1 MEVNT
6 RSEVREFL
14 VSRRASLTPEQA
26 GLPVYGMTRRVG
38 GLRREE
44 VALLAGVS
52 VDYYNRMERGNLKG
66 VSESVLNAVARALQ
80 LDEAERSHLFDLA
93 STANTTTGTARSRA
107 RPANGNVRPGVQ
119 RVLDAL
125 AGPAWVRNNRLDVL
139 GANHLGRA
147 LYSPVF
153 DDPVRPAN
161 TARFAFLGSRGRTFY
176 RDWDRVA
183 TDIVGVLRAES
194 GRDPFDTGLL
204 DLVGELCSR
213 SPLFLARWAAHDVH
227 WHRSGVERLRHP
239 VVGDLDLTYEALEF
253 PSDPG
258 LTLLVYAAEP
268 GSASQHALRLLAS
281 RADQA

>member
-1 MEVNT
+1 
-6 RSEVREFL
+6 
-14 VSRRASLTPEQA
+14 
-26 GLPVYGMTRRVG
+26 
-38 GLRREE
+38 
-44 VALLAGVS
+44 
-52 VDYYNRMERGNLKG
+52 
-66 VSESVLNAVARALQ
+66 
-80 LDEAERSHLFDLA
+80 
-93 STANTTTGTARSRA
+93 
-107 RPANGNVRPGVQ
+107 
-119 RVLDAL
+119 
-125 AGPAWVRNNRLDVL
+125 
-139 GANHLGRA
+139 
-147 LYSPVF
+147 VF